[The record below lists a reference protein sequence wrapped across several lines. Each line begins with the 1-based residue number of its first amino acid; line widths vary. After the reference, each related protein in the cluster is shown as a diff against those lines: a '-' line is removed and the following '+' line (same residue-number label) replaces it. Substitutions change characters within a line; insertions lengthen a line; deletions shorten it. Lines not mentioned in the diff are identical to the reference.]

1 MREKEVYVKSNRTVQ
16 FEFYPRDGGK
26 PMSTS
31 HGPGTAKV
39 RPVNDDFEAETA
51 EARPASTAEAAPAA
65 VVAQPEARKGGRR
78 LALPILA
85 VALIAAAGW
94 YGNEWW
100 TNGRFMISTDDA
112 YIEGDIASISP
123 KVSGYVAV
131 VNAVANQ
138 TVKAGDPLVTLD
150 DGDYRLAREQAE
162 AQIATQKLALGRI
175 DAQIEGARASL
186 AQADAQKT
194 AYQAALSGAEVAEKR
209 AKELNAKAVGTT
221 ASLDSATVALDQAKA
236 NLVGADA
243 NIVAAKAAITV
254 LEAQR
259 AEAESQIRTLELAR
273 DKAERDLGFTVLKA
287 PYDGVVGNVSVQV
300 GDLVS
305 AGQRLAAL
313 VPVKDLYVEAN
324 FKETQIAHLVPG
336 SKVHLHVDAYED
348 DDILG
353 TVDSIAP
360 ASGSVFSLLP
370 AENATGNFTKVTQ
383 RVPVRIAIPREA
395 LDTGKLRAGLSVVV
409 DVDSRTAPDGTAVA
423 AKAE

>member
-1 MREKEVYVKSNRTVQ
+1 
-16 FEFYPRDGGK
+16 
-26 PMSTS
+26 MSTT
-31 HGPGTAKV
+31 HGAGAAKV

-51 EARPASTAEAAPAA
+51 EASPVTTAEATPVAA
-65 VVAQPEARKGGRR
+65 AAQPDKKKGSRR
-78 LALPILA
+78 FVMPVIGLALL
-85 VALIAAAGW
+85 AAAGW
-94 YGNEWW
+94 YGYQWW

-123 KVSGYVAV
+123 KVSGYIAAV
-131 VNAVANQ
+131 NVVANQ
-138 TVKAGDPLVTLD
+138 VVKAGDPLVTLD
-150 DGDYRLAREQAE
+150 NGDYVLAKEQAE
-162 AQIATQKLALGRI
+162 AQIVTQKLALDRI
-175 DAQIEGARASL
+175 DAQIEGAKASL
-186 AQADAQKT
+186 AQAEAQKV
-194 AYQAALSGAEVAEKR
+194 AYQASLSGAEVAEKR

-243 NIVAAKAAITV
+243 NIVAARANIAV
-254 LEAQR
+254 LQAQR
-259 AEAESQIRTLELAR
+259 AESESSVRTLEVAR
-273 DKAERDLGFTVLKA
+273 DKAERDLAFTVLKA
-287 PYDGVVGNVSVQV
+287 PYDGVVGNISMQV

-313 VPVKDLYVEAN
+313 VPVKDLYIEAN

-353 TVDSIAP
+353 TVQSIAP

-383 RVPVRIAIPREA
+383 RVPVRIAIPKEA

-409 DVDSRTAPDGTAVA
+409 DVDSRTAPTDTALA

>member
-1 MREKEVYVKSNRTVQ
+1 
-16 FEFYPRDGGK
+16 
-26 PMSTS
+26 MSTS
-31 HGPGTAKV
+31 HGAGTAKV

-51 EARPASTAEAAPAA
+51 EARPATTAEAAPAA
-65 VVAQPEARKGGRR
+65 TVAHPETRKRGRR

-85 VALIAAAGW
+85 VALIAVAGW
-94 YGNEWW
+94 YGHEWW

-112 YIEGDIASISP
+112 YVEGDIASISP

-162 AQIATQKLALGRI
+162 AQIATQKLSLGRI

-194 AYQAALSGAEVAEKR
+194 AYQAALSGAQVAEKR

-243 NIVAAKAAITV
+243 NIVAARAAITV

-287 PYDGVVGNVSVQV
+287 PYDGVVGNISVQV

-324 FKETQIAHLVPG
+324 FKETQIARLVPG
-336 SKVHLHVDAYED
+336 SKVHLHVDAFEED
-348 DDILG
+348 DIVG

-409 DVDSRTAPDGTAVA
+409 DVDSRTAPDGTALA
-423 AKAE
+423 ARAE

>member
-1 MREKEVYVKSNRTVQ
+1 
-16 FEFYPRDGGK
+16 
-26 PMSTS
+26 MSTT
-31 HGPGTAKV
+31 HGTGTAKV
-39 RPVNDDFEAETA
+39 RPVNDDFEVETV
-51 EARPASTAEAAPAA
+51 EARPVTTAEAAPAA
-65 VVAQPEARKGGRR
+65 AVATQPEKKQGGRR
-78 LALPILA
+78 LMLPIL
-85 VALIAAAGW
+85 VTALLAAGAW
-94 YGNEWW
+94 YGYQWW
-100 TNGRFMISTDDA
+100 THGRFMISTDDA

-123 KVSGYVAV
+123 KVSGYVEAV
-131 VNAVANQ
+131 NVVANQ

-150 DGDYRLAREQAE
+150 NGDYRLAKEQAE
-162 AQIATQKLALGRI
+162 AQIATQKLALDRV
-175 DAQIEGARASL
+175 DAQIEGAKASL
-186 AQADAQKT
+186 AQAEAQKT

-221 ASLDSATVALDQAKA
+221 ASLDSASVALDQAKA

-243 NIVAAKAAITV
+243 NIVSAKANIAV
-254 LEAQR
+254 LQAQR
-259 AEAESQIRTLELAR
+259 NESESGIRTLELAR
-273 DKAERDLGFTVLKA
+273 DKAVRDLGFTVLKA
-287 PYDGVVGNVSVQV
+287 PYDGVVGNISVQV

-324 FKETQIAHLVPG
+324 FKETQIANLVPG
-336 SKVHLHVDAYED
+336 SKVHLHVDAYEE

-395 LDTGKLRAGLSVVV
+395 LDTGKLKAGLSVVV
-409 DVDSRTAPDGTAVA
+409 DVDSRTAPDGAVVA

>member
-1 MREKEVYVKSNRTVQ
+1 
-16 FEFYPRDGGK
+16 
-26 PMSTS
+26 MSTS

-94 YGNEWW
+94 YGHEWW

>member
-1 MREKEVYVKSNRTVQ
+1 
-16 FEFYPRDGGK
+16 
-26 PMSTS
+26 MSTS
-31 HGPGTAKV
+31 HGAGTAKV
-39 RPVNDDFEAETA
+39 RPVNDDFQAETA
-51 EARPASTAEAAPAA
+51 EARPAEGAPAVAAVAAP
-65 VVAQPEARKGGRR
+65 QEKKGGRR

-85 VALIAAAGW
+85 VALIAAGGW
-94 YGNEWW
+94 YGHEWW

-123 KVSGYVAV
+123 KVSGYVDV

-138 TVKAGDPLVTLD
+138 RVKAGDPLVTLD

-221 ASLDSATVALDQAKA
+221 ASLDSATVALDQTKA

-243 NIVAAKAAITV
+243 NIVAARAAITV

-273 DKAERDLGFTVLKA
+273 DKAVRDLGFTVLKA
-287 PYDGVVGNVSVQV
+287 PYDGVVGNISVQV

-324 FKETQIAHLVPG
+324 FKETQIARLVPG
-336 SKVHLHVDAYED
+336 SKVHLHVDAFEED
-348 DDILG
+348 DIVG

-383 RVPVRIAIPREA
+383 RVPVRIAIPQEV
-395 LDTGKLRAGLSVVV
+395 LDSGKLRAGLSVVV
-409 DVDSRTAPDGTAVA
+409 DVDSRTAPTGTALA

>member
-1 MREKEVYVKSNRTVQ
+1 
-16 FEFYPRDGGK
+16 
-26 PMSTS
+26 MSTT
-31 HGPGTAKV
+31 HGAGAAKV

-51 EARPASTAEAAPAA
+51 EASPVTTAEATPVAA
-65 VVAQPEARKGGRR
+65 VAQPDKKKGSRR
-78 LALPILA
+78 FVMPVIGLALLA
-85 VALIAAAGW
+85 AGGW
-94 YGNEWW
+94 YGYQWW

-123 KVSGYVAV
+123 KVSGYIAAV
-131 VNAVANQ
+131 NVVANQ
-138 TVKAGDPLVTLD
+138 VVKAGDPLVTLD
-150 DGDYRLAREQAE
+150 NGDYVLAKEQAE
-162 AQIATQKLALGRI
+162 AQIVTQKLALDRI
-175 DAQIEGARASL
+175 DAQIEGAKASL
-186 AQADAQKT
+186 AQAEAQKV
-194 AYQAALSGAEVAEKR
+194 AYQASLSGAEVAEKR

-243 NIVAAKAAITV
+243 NIVAARANIAV
-254 LEAQR
+254 LQAQR
-259 AEAESQIRTLELAR
+259 AESESSVRTLEVAR
-273 DKAERDLGFTVLKA
+273 DKAERDLAFTVLKA
-287 PYDGVVGNVSVQV
+287 PYDGVVGNISMQV

-313 VPVKDLYVEAN
+313 VPVKDLYIEAN

-353 TVDSIAP
+353 TVQSIAP

-383 RVPVRIAIPREA
+383 RVPVRIAIPKEA

-409 DVDSRTAPDGTAVA
+409 DVDSRTAPTDTALA

>member
-1 MREKEVYVKSNRTVQ
+1 
-16 FEFYPRDGGK
+16 
-26 PMSTS
+26 MSTS
-31 HGPGTAKV
+31 HGAGTAKV

-51 EARPASTAEAAPAA
+51 EARPATTAEAAPAA
-65 VVAQPEARKGGRR
+65 TVAQPETRKGGRR

-94 YGNEWW
+94 YGHEWW

-112 YIEGDIASISP
+112 YVEGDIASISP

-162 AQIATQKLALGRI
+162 AQIATQKLSLGRI

-194 AYQAALSGAEVAEKR
+194 AYQAALSGAQVAEKR

-287 PYDGVVGNVSVQV
+287 PYDGVVGNISVQV

-324 FKETQIAHLVPG
+324 FKETQIARLVPG
-336 SKVHLHVDAYED
+336 SKVHLHVDAFEED
-348 DDILG
+348 DIVG

-383 RVPVRIAIPREA
+383 RVPVRIAIPREV
-395 LDTGKLRAGLSVVV
+395 LDSGKLRAGLSVVV
-409 DVDSRTAPDGTAVA
+409 DVDSRTAPAGTALA
-423 AKAE
+423 ARAE